1 MCFRLHTHGVKFD
14 MSALN
19 CQPLQRLAHYCSLVV
34 TAAAAARTRFCR
46 YLSYSI
52 DYDIAVNAKHALD
65 GPETPRS

>member
-34 TAAAAARTRFCR
+34 TAAAADRGRGSVGIYHT
-46 YLSYSI
+46 LSI
-52 DYDIAVNAKHALD
+52 TILL
-65 GPETPRS
+65 